1 MTKTSA
7 EHAEI
12 LQLSAVQPVAIDC
25 CEAVI
30 SIETMQGLIDDGMEL
45 IVRAP
50 CPVAELQL
58 RGRASGVPLAAP
70 LGGGRGLFL
79 G

>member
-1 MTKTSA
+1 MAMMPTDDA
-7 EHAEI
+7 DGNI
-12 LQLSAVQPVAIDC
+12 LPFAAPAPVQADC

-50 CPVAELQL
+50 CPVMRLQL
-58 RGRASGVPLAAP
+58 RGRVSGVPFATAVS
-70 LGGGRGLFL
+70 GR
-79 G
+79 